1 MEKWLQWG
9 NWSDQIR
16 VLERILRLC
25 HWLCCHRLS
34 HWLWDR
40 IIRNR
45 ESNTLS
51 VIESR
56 DYKIVTMVK
65 GKWLSIKE
73 TFSMTLFRACLP
85 NLENIFLAYGN
96 CTIIFQK
103 CSLIPTLKSY
113 RKNSQFHFTGNFL
126 NVHLNH
132 FILSNFTLGYNTHN
146 QLSEASVPNI

>member
-1 MEKWLQWG
+1 MEKWLHLG
-9 NWSDQIR
+9 NWSDQIC
-16 VLERILRLC
+16 VLEGILRLC
-25 HWLCCHRLS
+25 HWLCCHGLS

-40 IIRNR
+40 IIRNS
-45 ESNTLS
+45 ENNTLS

-56 DYKIVTMVK
+56 DYKIVTMGK

-73 TFSMTLFRACLP
+73 TFSMTHFRACLP

-113 RKNSQFHFTGNFL
+113 QKNSQFHFTGNFL

-132 FILSNFTLGYNTHN
+132 FILSNFNSPELQH
-146 QLSEASVPNI
+146 S